1 MIFLALSCF
10 SHFLCDWLGI
20 GYKNS
25 LFKLSCFNLVTEQHE
40 DVESCTYMGVV
51 ELSNFDLLDN
61 IPYESLKGE
70 MNIYPYLTTIGQ
82 ARVENIYPAPPQ
94 ITKYVA
100 LVINNDFLNVD
111 TKLTYS
117 TNNNK
122 LDKEYSK
129 LLETIRENLYSL

>member
-1 MIFLALSCF
+1 M
-10 SHFLCDWLGI
+10 
-20 GYKNS
+20 YKNIS
-25 LFKLSCFNLVTEQHE
+25 KLIKMKVAVYFCQPDKRFNLVTEQHE

-82 ARVENIYPAPPQ
+82 AKIENIYPAPPQ

-100 LVINNDFLNVD
+100 LVINNDLLNVD

-117 TNNNK
+117 TNKNK
-122 LDKEYSK
+122 IYKEYNK